1 MSEQFLLALRF
12 TQISYIPTGNGG
24 DCRWL
29 RRKFLQRHH
38 NSIFP
43 FILSIQNSYFPTPHP
58 KRFDSLVY
66 DTSFINQFPMTP
78 FIAFLQG
85 LNIDLT
91 PFLALFSA
99 LSKSFLTTS
108 AILVLHITPCEC
120 HNLSEVKKFYKG
132 QM

>member
-1 MSEQFLLALRF
+1 MSQEQFLNGDFLKPINLEFLKRLMSEQFLLALCF
-12 TQISYIPTGNGG
+12 TQIGQIPTGNGG

-29 RRKFLQRHH
+29 LRKFLQCHH
-38 NSIFP
+38 NSFFP

-91 PFLALFSA
+91 FSSINRKMETCFIEIFLFR
-99 LSKSFLTTS
+99 
-108 AILVLHITPCEC
+108 I
-120 HNLSEVKKFYKG
+120 
-132 QM
+132 